1 MAVWF
6 QKLNR
11 NLVGRM
17 ILYVILP
24 TLLVFALLISMSMR
38 SALHHLEQAGEDG
51 LEQQAES
58 IALKIEGETRS
69 AVISAERMAE
79 AQIAGMFAD
88 REASI
93 EYARLVLEGTPAI
106 TGAYFGYE
114 PNADVKDEESLG
126 KIPAEAMDELGRFI
140 PYWFVAPGR
149 GRPIEL
155 EPLVDMESS
164 LYYDGA
170 KRDFLETKK
179 AVPTITEPYVY
190 QGKMIYEQV
199 YPIVIDGKFMGVA
212 GVDRALADV
221 EAPLRAI
228 AEDEQID
235 LFLISSRDKFIAA
248 TTDPVR
254 ESADDTEGLLKTQGV
269 NATEYGDLFATLL
282 RERAKTPVLKAE
294 DPTDGKTYYYAVA
307 SIPTGDW
314 SLILRTSEA
323 SITGPIWEQL
333 VQRVGIALV
342 FLLVIIALLLF
353 LSVGFSRRI
362 NRAVVVAER
371 IAEGDLTG
379 EASLTKSQDESGV
392 LLRSI
397 NRMNENLHSL
407 VGAVKQ
413 ASLQLN
419 STATQIAAAAGEQN
433 STMQGFNASASE
445 IAASIKQ
452 ISSTGQELFTT
463 VEDLHGRA
471 DETAE
476 LADSG
481 RTSLGNMEAT
491 MGQLS
496 EATGSISSKLGMIRE
511 KAGAINTVVETI
523 TKVADQTN
531 LLSINAAIEAEKAGE
546 AGRGF
551 LVVAREIRR
560 LADQTAVATL
570 DIEQMVRQMQDSV
583 SAGVMEMDK
592 FSEQVQTCS
601 TQVAEIS
608 GHMGE
613 IIGQV
618 QNLSDQFH
626 VVSEG
631 MRQQS
636 QGARQIDEA
645 MGQLATGVHQVTAT
659 VKDFNSAAENLHASA
674 GALQDEIGQFRV
686 AK

>member
-1 MAVWF
+1 MAAWF
-6 QKLNR
+6 QRLNR

-24 TLLVFALLISMSMR
+24 TLLVFALLVGMSTR
-38 SALHHLEQAGEDG
+38 SALEQLERTSKDALFQRAS
-51 LEQQAES
+51 S
-58 IALKIEGETRS
+58 IALNIEGETRT

-79 AQIAGMFAD
+79 AQIAGMFGD

-93 EYARLVLEGTPAI
+93 EYARLVLENTPTI
-106 TGAYFGYE
+106 TGSYFGYE
-114 PNADVKDEESLG
+114 PDADEKDQESLG
-126 KIPAEAMDELGRFI
+126 KIPAEAMDDSGRFI

-149 GRPIEL
+149 GRLIEL
-155 EPLVDMESS
+155 EPLVDMETS
-164 LYYDGA
+164 LYYQGA
-170 KRDFLETKK
+170 KDAYLESKK
-179 AVPTITEPYVY
+179 ATPTITEPYVY

-199 YPIVIDGKFMGVA
+199 YPIVVDGKFMGVA

-221 EAPLRAI
+221 EAPLRAL
-228 AEDEQID
+228 ADAEQID
-235 LFLISSRDKFIAA
+235 LFLISSRNKFIAA

-254 ESADDTEGLLKTQGV
+254 ESADDTEWLLKTQKV
-269 NATEYGDLFATLL
+269 DATPYGELFAKLF
-282 RERAKTPVLKAE
+282 RDRAKAGVLKAE
-294 DPTDGKTYYYAVA
+294 DPVDDATYYYAMA
-307 SIPTGDW
+307 TIPTGDW
-314 SLILRTSEA
+314 SLVLRAPEA
-323 SITGPIWEQL
+323 AITGPIWEQL
-333 VQRVGIALV
+333 SQRVGISLL
-342 FLLVIIALLLF
+342 FLAVIIALLLF

-371 IAEGDLTG
+371 IAEGDLTS
-379 EASLTKSQDESGV
+379 ETQSTAATDESGV

-397 NRMNENLHSL
+397 DRMNDNLNSL
-407 VGAVKQ
+407 VSAVKQ

-433 STMQGFNASASE
+433 SSMQGFNASTSE
-445 IAASIKQ
+445 IAASVKQ
-452 ISSTGQELFTT
+452 ISSTGQELVTT
-463 VEDLHGRA
+463 VEDLHSRA
-471 DETAE
+471 DETAG

-496 EATGSISSKLGMIRE
+496 DATGSISSKLGMIRE
-511 KAGAINTVVETI
+511 KAGAINAVVETI

-592 FSEQVQTCS
+592 FSERVRSCSNQV
-601 TQVAEIS
+601 VEIS

-645 MGQLATGVHQVTAT
+645 MGQLVTGVHQVTST
-659 VKDFNSAAENLHASA
+659 VKDFNSAAENLRASA
-674 GALQDEIGQFRV
+674 GALQDEVGQFKV